1 MAAVAGAAAE
11 MAQLEQNLDR
21 AMGEVFG
28 TMLGVSC
35 ARTESV
41 APMEGQTIAALIG
54 LAGAMSGTL
63 VLQSESKAGMRV
75 SELMTG
81 VGTTEVDSTV
91 RDAMGEMANMVAG
104 AWKGYDAMLASKCL
118 LSTPTV
124 VVGSRYELFSRRAT
138 IRVDRIYGVEGSFFS
153 VSVACE
159 RNA

>member
-1 MAAVAGAAAE
+1 MATIAGATAE
-11 MAQLEQNLDR
+11 MAQLEQYLDR

-28 TMLGVSC
+28 TMLGMSC
-35 ARTESV
+35 ARTES
-41 APMEGQTIAALIG
+41 ARPMAGPTIAALIG

-63 VLQSESKAGMRV
+63 VLQSESATGMRV

-81 VGTTEVDSTV
+81 IGTTEVDATV

-104 AWKGYDAMLASKCL
+104 AWKGYDAVLASKCL

-138 IRVDRIYGVEGSFFS
+138 IRIDRVYGFEGSSFS

-159 RNA
+159 RTG